1 MVYVFRNNAEDGQKL
16 GKPRRLMP
24 SYDGGSYA
32 YGNMATFD
40 PTNNPNI
47 INPNEEAYQG
57 FMSVFRAGAW
67 VGYPLVAENGQLWGD
82 SDSNGV
88 TIQLRAASKYRPYSP
103 STDFVDATSIASGG
117 QYYVSD
123 GRVTVNQDF
132 EVQSGDSTI
141 IVQDS
146 VRYYKGGAFK
156 AVEAGF
162 VSTSGAGLRMVETVN
177 RGLPLYNFNT
187 YKVAPT
193 ISDSLGTD
201 ALDEIKA
208 VPNPYYAYS
217 SYEEQRLD
225 YVVKLINLP
234 EVCTINIFTVNGTL
248 VRTYDKDDPTA
259 TSIDW
264 DLKNQ
269 DNITIAS
276 GLYIIHVE
284 APGLGEKILKWFGVL
299 RPIDLN
305 SF

>member
-1 MVYVFRNNAEDGQKL
+1 
-16 GKPRRLMP
+16 
-24 SYDGGSYA
+24 
-32 YGNMATFD
+32 
-40 PTNNPNI
+40 
-47 INPNEEAYQG
+47 
-57 FMSVFRAGAW
+57 
-67 VGYPLVAENGQLWGD
+67 
-82 SDSNGV
+82 
-88 TIQLRAASKYRPYSP
+88 
-103 STDFVDATSIASGG
+103 
-117 QYYVSD
+117 
-123 GRVTVNQDF
+123 
-132 EVQSGDSTI
+132 
-141 IVQDS
+141 
-146 VRYYKGGAFK
+146 
-156 AVEAGF
+156 
-162 VSTSGAGLRMVETVN
+162 MVETVN